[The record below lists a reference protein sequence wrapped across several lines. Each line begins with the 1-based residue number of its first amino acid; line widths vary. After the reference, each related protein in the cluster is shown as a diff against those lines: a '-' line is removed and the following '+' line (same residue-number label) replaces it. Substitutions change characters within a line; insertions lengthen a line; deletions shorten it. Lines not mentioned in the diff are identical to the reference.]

1 MNSSTIKAAAAILYL
16 EKLLKYLS
24 FYPKKN
30 RGNRPRKQ
38 GLDMKPAL
46 PALTGQRFGR

>member
-16 EKLLKYLS
+16 EKSLKYLS

-38 GLDMKPAL
+38 GLEAGVACVNREKIRAL
-46 PALTGQRFGR
+46 I